1 MDGIKA
7 APEILSDYLNTTP
20 VNLNNNVFSLDS
32 TILGIYV
39 INRTD
44 SQMIISEMIV
54 VVKSGNVT
62 HNKTCRFWCQT

>member
-54 VVKSGNVT
+54 EVKRKCYV
-62 HNKTCRFWCQT
+62 